1 MLFHQNLYQNRKYLH
16 LEMINRFLQSEVK
29 SEELE
34 APLKA
39 DKCVEIKYSLQ
50 FSYKSNLVYNFSCAG
65 CNACYIGETGRHFST
80 RINEHLDTDKKIGD
94 L

>member
-29 SEELE
+29 SEELK

-39 DKCVEIKYSLQ
+39 DKCVEIKSSLQ
-50 FSYKSNLVYNFSCAG
+50 FFMC
-65 CNACYIGETGRHFST
+65 RM
-80 RINEHLDTDKKIGD
+80 
-94 L
+94 